1 MMLNGKEF
9 TRRRGTRMMIRARRL
24 CGGVILL
31 CAVSIAQSTH
41 AEYERSSPGKVAVA
55 VARIPSKDPRP
66 IAALGKETSRS
77 SSTNDLYGAMN
88 HLAIRYARGLGVSK
102 DAKMAFRLFMSL
114 AMDGYTPAM
123 VNIGILYESGLAG
136 HRNRQ
141 LAYAWVRAALIVGV
155 PDANVDAAVYRLGFL
170 AARLGSRKTAKAER
184 AARRIALAIAE
195 QTARSD
201 IRNYDSAQCE
211 RVPRVDATADLQS
224 TFSPGLPGPPWDG
237 PPQPRVSA
245 DSMMSAGSD
254 NYENRFSTSK

>member
-1 MMLNGKEF
+1 
-9 TRRRGTRMMIRARRL
+9 
-24 CGGVILL
+24 
-31 CAVSIAQSTH
+31 
-41 AEYERSSPGKVAVA
+41 VAT
-55 VARIPSKDPRP
+55 IPSKDSRP
-66 IAALGKETSRS
+66 IGAVGEETSQN
-77 SSTNDLYGAMN
+77 SSTSDLYGAMN

-155 PDANVDAAVYRLGFL
+155 PDANVDAAVYKLGFL

-195 QTARSD
+195 QIARADNRNSD
-201 IRNYDSAQCE
+201 SPQCE
-211 RVPRVDATADLQS
+211 RAPRVDATADLQS
-224 TFSPGLPGPPWDG
+224 TFTPGLQMTWM
-237 PPQPRVSA
+237 PRASFL
-245 DSMMSAGSD
+245 
-254 NYENRFSTSK
+254 E